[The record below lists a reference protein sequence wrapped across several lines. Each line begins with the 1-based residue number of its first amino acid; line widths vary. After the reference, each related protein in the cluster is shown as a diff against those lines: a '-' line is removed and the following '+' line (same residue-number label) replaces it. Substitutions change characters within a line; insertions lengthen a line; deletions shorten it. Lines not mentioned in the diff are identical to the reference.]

1 MRASSRRLR
10 FGILGAGAIAAEV
23 AGALRASERCEPY
36 AVAARDP
43 ARAAAFAARHR
54 VAVSHA
60 SYDDLI
66 SDDDVDVLYVA
77 VTHPQHAGLAIRAA
91 EAGRH
96 VLCEKP
102 LATNARDAQTMV
114 DAARRH
120 GTFLLEAFAYRFH
133 PQTALLLD
141 LIGTGSVGEV
151 RAIDVSFSWIDESP
165 LPRAL
170 DRELAGGGILDVGC
184 YCTSMAQL
192 VVEAATG
199 RRAPEPTDVVGI
211 AARDRAEGTDR
222 YAMGILRFD
231 GDVIAQVSCG
241 VDLQQDDHVWVHGS
255 TGRIVV
261 SRPCWHDRWRT
272 ADSTVEVIDNDGHR
286 RSYPIRGGTSTF
298 TYQVDGVAA
307 MLAEGAESCH
317 PSWEDSLANLRTLD
331 RWRAAVGVE

>member
-1 MRASSRRLR
+1 LASSDHPLR

-23 AGALRASERCEPY
+23 AGALRASERCEAY

-66 SDDDVDVLYVA
+66 ADDDVDVIYVA
-77 VTHPQHAGLAIRAA
+77 VTHPQHAALAIRAA

-102 LATNARDAQTMV
+102 LAISEPEARTMI

-120 GTFLLEAFAYRFH
+120 ETFLLEAFAYRFH
-133 PQTALLLD
+133 PQTALLLE
-141 LIGTGSVGEV
+141 LVRTGAIGEV
-151 RAIDVSFSWIDESP
+151 RAIDASFSWIDESP

-184 YCTSMAQL
+184 YCTSMSQL
-192 VVEAATG
+192 IVEAASG
-199 RRAPEPTDVVGI
+199 RRAPEPIDVVGI
-211 AARDRAEGTDR
+211 AALDPVERTDR
-222 YAMGILRFD
+222 YAMGILRFEK
-231 GDVIAQVSCG
+231 DVIAQISCG

-255 TGRIVV
+255 RGRLVV

-307 MLAEGAESCH
+307 MLAEGVASCH
-317 PSWEDSLANLRTLD
+317 PSWVDSLANLRTLD
-331 RWRAAVGVE
+331 RWRAAIGA